1 MNLNDMP
8 ITMDDPATNP
18 HTPSHA
24 VHHTLIDTLL
34 SQFTAHIDMLVE
46 TKFNALVQNRNTLAM
61 LDSEMEKQIEL
72 MIDRAI
78 NTAISDH
85 ELSHD
90 HYSDSDIERIAA
102 DTARDTLSEYAE
114 RQEGWVTKD
123 QVNDLITE
131 HVDEELDRIDWEEK
145 VKDVLRE
152 ML

>member
-18 HTPSHA
+18 HTPPHA

-61 LDSEMEKQIEL
+61 LDSEMEKQIKDLIE
-72 MIDRAI
+72 
-78 NTAISDH
+78 TAIESH
-85 ELSHD
+85 EGRDAHFD
-90 HYSDSDIERIAA
+90 RETIEEISA
-102 DTARDTLSEYAE
+102 DQARETLSEYAE

-123 QVNDLITE
+123 QVQDIITE
-131 HVDEELDRIDWEEK
+131 HVDEELDRIDWDEK
-145 VKDVLRE
+145 VKDVLRD